1 MEVLWPHAPCTMYIG
16 LRGIAI
22 LVVNVSYRKYHDITS
37 YLPFNDC
44 SIKVFQFL
52 SLWYVAKV
60 TDMHGESSGDINI
73 DLSFSFQYHRI

>member
-37 YLPFNDC
+37 YLPFN
-44 SIKVFQFL
+44 Q
-52 SLWYVAKV
+52 
-60 TDMHGESSGDINI
+60 G
-73 DLSFSFQYHRI
+73 RIQDFYNRVSN